1 MFIPSRRGF
10 FLCVREGAVYRVI
23 DLFFEPSPPV
33 MIIIIISNEIVTN
46 ATNLA
51 IK

>member
-23 DLFFEPSPPV
+23 GLFFE
-33 MIIIIISNEIVTN
+33 
-46 ATNLA
+46 ADGGR
-51 IK
+51 